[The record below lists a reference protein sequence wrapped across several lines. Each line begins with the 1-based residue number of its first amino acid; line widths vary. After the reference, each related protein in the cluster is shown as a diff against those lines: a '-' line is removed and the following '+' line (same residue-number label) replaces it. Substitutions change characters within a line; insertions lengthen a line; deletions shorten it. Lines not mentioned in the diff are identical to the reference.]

1 MSDVFVQY
9 LKERSSMTDT
19 EIAQVLAMTVP
30 RRLRKKQYLLQEGD
44 ISHYNCFVTKGCLRL
59 YHVGSN
65 GAEHIL
71 RFAIETWWM
80 SDYESYNSGNP
91 SKNNIDALED
101 SELLLIEKNDF
112 DALVNTMPNFQH
124 FKDKLESRSYT
135 ASQNRILSNI
145 SDTAEKR
152 YEHFMKTY
160 PDIYNRVPLHMVA
173 SYLGLTRETLSRIRS
188 QYTKTD
194 KGT

>member
-1 MSDVFVQY
+1 MFEVFERY
-9 LKERSSMTDT
+9 LKERSALTDT
-19 EIAQVLAMTVP
+19 ELEQIRAVTVIK
-30 RRLRKKQYLLQEGD
+30 RLRKKQYLLQEGD
-44 ISHYNCFVTKGCLRL
+44 ISHFNAFVEKGCLRL
-59 YHVGSN
+59 YRVGDN
-65 GAEHIL
+65 GFEHIL

-101 SELLLIEKNDF
+101 SDLLLIDKKDF
-112 DALVNTMPNFQH
+112 DNLVETMPNFRS
-124 FKDKLESRSYT
+124 FKDKVEARSYT

-145 SDTAEKR
+145 SDSAEKR
-152 YEHFMKTY
+152 YENFISMY

-188 QYTKTD
+188 QYTKTG
-194 KGT
+194 K

>member
-1 MSDVFVQY
+1 MFEVFERY
-9 LKERSSMTDT
+9 LKERSSLTDM
-19 EIAQVLAMTVP
+19 EIEQIRAVTIIK
-30 RRLRKKQYLLQEGD
+30 RLRKKQYLLQEGD
-44 ISHYNCFVTKGCLRL
+44 ISHYNAFVEKGCLRL
-59 YHVGSN
+59 YRVGDN
-65 GAEHIL
+65 GFEHIL

-80 SDYESYNSGNP
+80 SDYESYNCGNP

-101 SELLLIEKNDF
+101 SELLLIDKKDF
-112 DALVNTMPNFQH
+112 DTLVETIPNFRN
-124 FKDKLESRSYT
+124 FKDKLEAKSYN

-145 SDTAEKR
+145 SDPAEKR
-152 YEHFMKTY
+152 YENFISMY

-194 KGT
+194 K

>member
-1 MSDVFVQY
+1 MFEVFEQY
-9 LKERSSMTDT
+9 LKERSALTDK
-19 EIAQVLAMTVP
+19 EIEQIRAVTVP

-44 ISHYNCFVTKGCLRL
+44 ISHYNAFVVKGCLRL
-59 YHVGSN
+59 YHVGDN
-65 GAEHIL
+65 GFEHIL

-80 SDYESYNSGNP
+80 SDYESYNCGSQ

-101 SELLLIEKNDF
+101 SELLLIDKKDF
-112 DALVNTMPNFQH
+112 DMLVETVGNFRSL
-124 FKDKLESRSYT
+124 KDKLEAKSYN
-135 ASQNRILSNI
+135 ASQARILSNI

-152 YEHFMKTY
+152 YENFMKTY

-188 QYTKTD
+188 QYTKTE
-194 KGT
+194 K

>member
-1 MSDVFVQY
+1 MFEVFERY
-9 LKERSSMTDT
+9 LKERSALTDK
-19 EIAQVLAMTVP
+19 EIEQIRAVTVP

-44 ISHYNCFVTKGCLRL
+44 ISHYNAFVVKGCLRL
-59 YHVGSN
+59 YHVGDN
-65 GAEHIL
+65 GFEHIL

-80 SDYESYNSGNP
+80 SDYESYNCGSQ

-101 SELLLIEKNDF
+101 SELLLIDKKDF
-112 DALVNTMPNFQH
+112 DALVETVANFRIL
-124 FKDKLESRSYT
+124 KDKLEAKSYN
-135 ASQNRILSNI
+135 ASQARILSNI

-152 YEHFMKTY
+152 YENFMKTY

-188 QYTKTD
+188 QYSKTE
-194 KGT
+194 K